1 MKINFLEPTPPVN
14 QSVVEMNFVKIPA
27 GGGCDEF
34 WMSETPV
41 TEAQWADVMGGTT
54 EVANRPKLNVSFD
67 DAEKFCGLLGDS
79 YRIPT
84 EFEFCW
90 AVGKEPSDLGDYAV
104 LGQEGDCPV
113 VKTKLPNEYGL
124 YDMRGLC
131 WEWLD
136 SDDPNKKPLRGG
148 SWGGNGDICRSAVRS
163 RIEPGYRSSNVGF
176 RVVLCRPP
184 SGVTK

>member
-1 MKINFLEPTPPVN
+1 MKINFLEPSPPVKP
-14 QSVVEMNFVKIPA
+14 SEVEMNFVKIPA

-41 TEAQWADVMGGTT
+41 TEAQWVHIMGGTA
-54 EVANRPKLNVSFD
+54 EVANRPKLNVSFE
-67 DAEKFCGLLGDS
+67 DAKKFCERLGDS

-84 EFEFCW
+84 EFEYCW
-90 AVGKEPSDLGDYAV
+90 ALGKEPVNLADYAV
-104 LGQEGDCPV
+104 FGRKGDCPN

-136 SDDPNKKPLRGG
+136 ADSKDLKPLRGG
-148 SWGGNGDICRSAVRS
+148 SWNSNQLLARAVYRYFS
-163 RIEPGYRSSNVGF
+163 RPAERNFVIGF

-184 SGVTK
+184 SGGTK